1 MKHLVKED
9 YLAKARTLPEIE
21 QERVLSR
28 MTGKL
33 PKRLD
38 KEKLT
43 REEAIA
49 IQMEIE
55 DEQLNEWRQRMHE
68 LQAKAT
74 AKAEKEAKKETKP
87 KKAAAKSS
95 KKDAGKAKA
104 SAEPAIVTEKPAVLK
119 TTKAPLPRPATV
131 KTAGA
136 SKATATNSSK
146 APTQKPLAKTPETAS

>member
-1 MKHLVKED
+1 MKYLVKED
-9 YLAKARTLPEIE
+9 YLAKAQTLPEIE

-74 AKAEKEAKKETKP
+74 AKAEKEAKKEAKP
-87 KKAAAKSS
+87 KKADTKSS

-104 SAEPAIVTEKPAVLK
+104 SAEPAIVTEKPAVIK
-119 TTKAPLPRPATV
+119 TTKIPLPRPATA
-131 KTAGA
+131 KTAGN
-136 SKATATNSSK
+136 SKSKTAETSK
-146 APTQKPLAKTPETAS
+146 TPAQKPLAKTPETAS